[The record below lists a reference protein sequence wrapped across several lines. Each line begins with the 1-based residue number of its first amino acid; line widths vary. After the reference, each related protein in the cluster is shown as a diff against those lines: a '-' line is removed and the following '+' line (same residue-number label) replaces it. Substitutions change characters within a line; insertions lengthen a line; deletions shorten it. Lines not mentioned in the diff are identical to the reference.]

1 MSSTARFWLA
11 QYPAGTPADI
21 DVNEFASLKDMIE
34 RSCID
39 FAQRAAFIQMGTSL
53 TYGEVDRSSRDF
65 AAWLL
70 GMAGLKRGDRI
81 AIMLPNILQYPVVL
95 FGALRAGLTVV
106 NTNPLYT
113 GPELEHQLKDCGAS
127 VLVVLENFASVAQQ
141 ILRNTQVRH
150 VVVTG
155 VGDLMRFPRGA
166 LVNFVLRHIQR
177 QVPAWHIAGAT
188 SLRAALRRGA
198 QHELPAISLDHAD
211 IAFLQYTGGTTGVAK
226 GAMLSHGNMVANLA
240 QCRAWFG
247 QVELAHANYVCALPL
262 YHIFS
267 LTANCLLF
275 TSKGG
280 TGLLITNPR
289 NFPDFVKQ
297 LQRFRPM
304 FIMGVNTLFNAL
316 MHTTGFE
323 GIDFRRLVGTLGGGM
338 AVQQAVAE
346 RWLTATGCNITQGWG
361 LTETSPVACAN
372 PLVGPDA
379 AFNGSVGLPVPSTE
393 ISIRDESGQDVG
405 IDASG
410 EICVRGPQVMQGYWQ
425 RPDETAKVMLPDGWL
440 RTGDVGRID
449 TRGFVFIEDRKKD
462 VIVVSGFKVFPN
474 EVEDVVAKLPGVR
487 EVAAVGAPDER
498 AGEVVVLFVVKK
510 DPALTEA
517 DIVQHCEKSLTLY
530 KLPRHVYFRS
540 DLPKSN
546 VGKILRRELREQLLK
561 PPAA

>member
-53 TYGEVDRSSRDF
+53 TYGEIDRSSRDF